1 MERPLPGDGLARIR
15 PRGQQRLSDGKPRR
29 RRRCGG
35 ARLPQRARVTA
46 AVTGVVAVGDQAL
59 DLGHVTVARRLRQ
72 RREHV
77 GCRSQHYLPQ
87 RCWIHVT
94 RFDAMR
100 LEQNCGDATKGGGHS
115 AARNECTLGNPEG
128 ASRQQRCNLVSRS
141 VVVLVA
147 IVMSVTIMVTA
158 MAVSMVPIAVPV
170 PVVPVSV
177 VPISVVSV
185 SVVAIAMVIAALGM
199 AVLLV
204 MRHNPRRAANAKDR
218 RHCSQYGE
226 RFKLR
231 VHVRPPK
238 IARCTR

>member
-1 MERPLPGDGLARIR
+1 
-15 PRGQQRLSDGKPRR
+15 
-29 RRRCGG
+29 
-35 ARLPQRARVTA
+35 
-46 AVTGVVAVGDQAL
+46 
-59 DLGHVTVARRLRQ
+59 
-72 RREHV
+72 
-77 GCRSQHYLPQ
+77 
-87 RCWIHVT
+87 VT
-94 RFDAMR
+94 RFDAIR
-100 LEQNCGDATKGGGHS
+100 LAQNCGDATKGGGHS
-115 AARNECTLGNPEG
+115 VARNECTLGNPEG

-170 PVVPVSV
+170 PVVP
-177 VPISVVSV
+177 IFVVSV

-226 RFKLR
+226 PFKLR
-231 VHVRPPK
+231 VHVRVLQK
-238 IARCTR
+238 SRVARASSFNRTI